1 MAWSLLF
8 PKHNATCFIFYSFVE
23 IEMRRAYRSFFHTLC
38 ACIEIGSIALF
49 CLVDLIRR
57 IKSGANIPRTAVLRG
72 RAEKKG
78 SRRTILTTKAAEL
91 LIRQFL
97 CTHRAAQ
104 RRGIHEDIKL
114 TILYRHHRPI
124 GRFSDSCQY
133 RLLGGFLTRLWDNL
147 LYELLGGTFSH
158 SSLLLYLPLIL
169 RSWRQ
174 NL

>member
-1 MAWSLLF
+1 MLIHSIDFLWPDLYYFLNIMQRVLFFILSWKLKCAAHTDPSFTLYAHASRSIPSLFSVSL
-8 PKHNATCFIFYSFVE
+8 S
-23 IEMRRAYRSFFHTLC
+23 
-38 ACIEIGSIALF
+38 
-49 CLVDLIRR
+49 IRR
-57 IKSGANIPRTAVLRG
+57 IKSGANIPRTTVLRG
-72 RAEKKG
+72 RTEKKG

-133 RLLGGFLTRLWDNL
+133 RLLGGFLTR
-147 LYELLGGTFSH
+147 
-158 SSLLLYLPLIL
+158 
-169 RSWRQ
+169 Q
-174 NL
+174 